1 SIAAKSDLERQEN
14 KEKTGVFLGTYAT
27 NPVNGKQV
35 PIFIAD
41 YVLTGYGTGAIM
53 AVPAHDT
60 RDYEFATVFGLP
72 ITEVVAG
79 GDITK
84 EAYTESG
91 KAVNSANDSLDI
103 NGMSKDEAIAAIIP
117 WLEEQGVGRE
127 KIQYKLRDWLFARQR
142 YWGEPFPIVYDE
154 AGQAYPLPESMLPIE
169 LPEVEDYKPV
179 AFDPD
184 DADSSPQPPLAKARE
199 WVEVELD
206 LGLGDGPKTYY
217 RDTNVM
223 PQWAGSSWY
232 QLRYIDPTND
242 EVFCDLENERYWTGP
257 RTEEHGAND
266 PGGVDLYVG
275 GVEHAV
281 LHLLYSRFWHKVL
294 FDLGFVSSKEPYRRL
309 YNQGYIQAYAYTDSR
324 GVYVPAAEV
333 VERDGAFY
341 YGDEKVNQEYGKMGK
356 SLKNAVA
363 PDDICNDYGADT
375 LRVYEMSMGPLDTS
389 RPWATKDVVGAQRF
403 LQRLWRL
410 AIDENSGEL
419 STTDAALSDDDLKQL
434 NRTIAGVR
442 DDYENLRLNTVV
454 AKLIE
459 YVNYLTKTYPKGAPR
474 AAVEP
479 VAQLVSPV
487 APHIAEELW
496 KRFGHE
502 ETITY
507 ESFPE
512 FDEKYL
518 VDDEIE
524 VPVQINGKVKARV
537 MVPADADQATVV
549 GVAKSDERIAEL
561 TAGKNVVKEIYV
573 PGRMVNLVVK

>member
-1 SIAAKSDLERQEN
+1 
-14 KEKTGVFLGTYAT
+14 
-27 NPVNGKQV
+27 
-35 PIFIAD
+35 
-41 YVLTGYGTGAIM
+41 M
-53 AVPAHDT
+53 
-60 RDYEFATVFGLP
+60 
-72 ITEVVAG
+72 
-79 GDITK
+79 
-84 EAYTESG
+84 
-91 KAVNSANDSLDI
+91 
-103 NGMSKDEAIAAIIP
+103 
-117 WLEEQGVGRE
+117 
-127 KIQYKLRDWLFARQR
+127 
-142 YWGEPFPIVYDE
+142 
-154 AGQAYPLPESMLPIE
+154 
-169 LPEVEDYKPV
+169 
-179 AFDPD
+179 
-184 DADSSPQPPLAKARE
+184 
-199 WVEVELD
+199 
-206 LGLGDGPKTYY
+206 
-217 RDTNVM
+217 
-223 PQWAGSSWY
+223 
-232 QLRYIDPTND
+232 
-242 EVFCDLENERYWTGP
+242 
-257 RTEEHGAND
+257 
-266 PGGVDLYVG
+266 
-275 GVEHAV
+275 

-294 FDLGFVSSKEPYRRL
+294 FDLGYVSSKEPYRRL

-341 YGDEKVNQEYGKMGK
+341 YGDEEVNQEYGKMGK

-363 PDDICNDYGADT
+363 PDDICNEYGADT

-419 STTDAALSDDDLKQL
+419 STTDAELSEDDLKQL

-459 YVNYLTKTYPKGAPR
+459 YVNYLTKAYPKGAPR

-479 VAQLVSPV
+479 LAQLVSPV

>member
-1 SIAAKSDLERQEN
+1 
-14 KEKTGVFLGTYAT
+14 
-27 NPVNGKQV
+27 
-35 PIFIAD
+35 
-41 YVLTGYGTGAIM
+41 
-53 AVPAHDT
+53 
-60 RDYEFATVFGLP
+60 
-72 ITEVVAG
+72 
-79 GDITK
+79 
-84 EAYTESG
+84 
-91 KAVNSANDSLDI
+91 
-103 NGMSKDEAIAAIIP
+103 
-117 WLEEQGVGRE
+117 
-127 KIQYKLRDWLFARQR
+127 
-142 YWGEPFPIVYDE
+142 
-154 AGQAYPLPESMLPIE
+154 
-169 LPEVEDYKPV
+169 
-179 AFDPD
+179 
-184 DADSSPQPPLAKARE
+184 
-199 WVEVELD
+199 
-206 LGLGDGPKTYY
+206 
-217 RDTNVM
+217 
-223 PQWAGSSWY
+223 
-232 QLRYIDPTND
+232 
-242 EVFCDLENERYWTGP
+242 
-257 RTEEHGAND
+257 
-266 PGGVDLYVG
+266 
-275 GVEHAV
+275 
-281 LHLLYSRFWHKVL
+281 
-294 FDLGFVSSKEPYRRL
+294 
-309 YNQGYIQAYAYTDSR
+309 
-324 GVYVPAAEV
+324 
-333 VERDGAFY
+333 
-341 YGDEKVNQEYGKMGK
+341 VNQEYGKMGK

-363 PDDICNDYGADT
+363 PDDICNNYGADT

-459 YVNYLTKTYPKGAPR
+459 YVNYLTKAYPKGAPR
-474 AAVEP
+474 KAVEP
-479 VAQLVSPV
+479 LAQLVSPV

-502 ETITY
+502 DTITY

-537 MVPADADQATVV
+537 MVPADADQETVV